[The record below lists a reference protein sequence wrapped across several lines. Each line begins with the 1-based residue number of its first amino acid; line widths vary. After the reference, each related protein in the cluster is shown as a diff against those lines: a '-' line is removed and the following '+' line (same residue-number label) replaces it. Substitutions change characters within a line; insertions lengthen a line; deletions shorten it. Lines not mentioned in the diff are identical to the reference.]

1 MKIILGSQSE
11 NRKQVLLKAGYVFDI
26 MVSDIDEKAV
36 RHDNWYDMPVLIA
49 EAKAKALLPRI
60 AEPAVL
66 ITADVVIV
74 WNGEL
79 RGKPRDIEEARAFLT
94 SFSESPHPVEC
105 VNGIVVVNT
114 GTGAVAKETEV
125 SKIWFG
131 KISTE
136 FIETLIQE
144 GGVCNW
150 AGGFTLLDP
159 RMNACVEK
167 IEGSF
172 ESVLGLPLHVVEK
185 CLRNVTSEK

>member
-11 NRKQVLLKAGYVFDI
+11 NRKQVLLRAGYIFDV
-26 MVSDIDEKAV
+26 MVSNIDEKAV

-60 AEPAVL
+60 KEPALL
-66 ITADVVIV
+66 ITADVVTV

-79 RGKPRDIEEARAFLT
+79 REKPRDFEEARAFLT
-94 SFSESPHPVEC
+94 SFSESPHPIEC
-105 VNGIVVVNT
+105 VNGIVVINT
-114 GTGAVAKETEV
+114 ETEAVAKETV
-125 SKIWFG
+125 ISNVWFG
-131 KISTE
+131 KISNE

-159 RMNACVEK
+159 RMNACVAK
-167 IEGSF
+167 IEGTF
-172 ESVLGLPLHVVEK
+172 DSVLGLPLETVEK
-185 CLRNVTSEK
+185 LMKEVGN